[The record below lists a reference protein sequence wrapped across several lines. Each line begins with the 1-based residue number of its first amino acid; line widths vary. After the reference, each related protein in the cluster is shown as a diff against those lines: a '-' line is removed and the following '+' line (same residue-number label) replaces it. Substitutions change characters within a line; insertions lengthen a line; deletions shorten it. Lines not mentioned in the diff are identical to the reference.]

1 MMAHRRGRY
10 RDAVFVP
17 LSVLE
22 FRDRAA
28 TFFGDKVGVI
38 DGDEQYTYRAFGV
51 RTHRLANALV
61 GLGVQPGDR
70 VSFITFNT
78 HHLLEA
84 YYGVI
89 EAGAVLNPINIR
101 LAPHEIEYI
110 LGHAGSKVVFFHRD
124 FAPLVE
130 GIAPRLAARPIFVQ
144 LDGEPGE
151 RSRFADHEYEA
162 MLATGAT
169 DPRHPDIDENALAEL
184 FYTSGTTGLPKGVA
198 MTHREL
204 YLHSLA
210 AQIGL
215 AFSEDDVVLHV
226 VPLFHVNGWGTPH
239 FLTMVGGRH
248 VMLRRFDPTALM
260 SLVETHRVTRLLA
273 VPTIF
278 NAVLNSRERSR
289 FDLSSLRQL
298 IIGGSPASPELVR
311 ALEAETGAQAIVG
324 YGLTETSPI
333 ITLAQP
339 RRVLTDSEP
348 EGRRQERQSMT
359 GWAIPGVR
367 IRVVDGEGQDVRPD
381 GEQIGEIVVRGNTVM
396 DGYYLD
402 PEATDAAIRDGWF
415 HTGDI
420 GRLDPDGRLTITDRL
435 KDLLVTAGGKKVA
448 PQPLEAKLK
457 TSKWVSEAVLL
468 GDREPFVV
476 CLLVPN
482 FANLEAEAQ
491 ARGWSAPTHRELL
504 ARPEVLA
511 LYQAE
516 LDRANEGLAH
526 FEQIKKFALLEREL
540 TQESGELTPTLKVR
554 RRVVAERYADVIQ
567 RLYAGHA
574 GPQTR
579 SAAS

>member
-1 MMAHRRGRY
+1 ML
-10 RDAVFVP
+10 VP

-28 TFFGDKVGVI
+28 MFFGDKIGVV
-38 DGDEQYTYRAFGV
+38 DGEAQFTYRAFAT

-61 GLGVQPGDR
+61 ELGVGAGDR

-101 LAPHEIEYI
+101 LAPHEIAYI
-110 LGHAGSKVVFFHRD
+110 LDHAASKVVFFHRD
-124 FAPLVE
+124 FAPLIE
-130 GIAPRLAARPIFVQ
+130 EIRPRLATRPTFVI
-144 LDGEPGE
+144 LDGEPGGV
-151 RSRFADHEYEA
+151 ADHEYEA
-162 MLATGAT
+162 LLASGSP
-169 DPRHPDIDENALAEL
+169 DPLHPDIDENAMAEL

-204 YLHSLA
+204 YLHSMA

-215 AFSEDDVVLHV
+215 AFTEDDVVLHV

-248 VMLRRFDPTALM
+248 VMLRRFDPAALM
-260 SLVETHRVTRLLA
+260 GAIERHHVTRLLA

-311 ALEAETGAQAIVG
+311 ALESELGTQAIVG

-333 ITLAQP
+333 LTLAQP
-339 RRVLTDSEP
+339 RQVLTDSEP
-348 EGRRQERQSMT
+348 AERRQERQAMT

-367 IRVVDGEGQDVRPD
+367 IRVVDAEGTDVRPD

-396 DGYYLD
+396 DGYYKD
-402 PEATDAAIRDGWF
+402 PEATELAIRDGWL
-415 HTGDI
+415 HTGDMATI
-420 GRLDPDGRLTITDRL
+420 DEAGYILIKDRSKDIIISAGENISSVEIEVALGAHPGVLESAVVAAPDDKRGEVPVAIVVL
-435 KDLLVTAGGKKVA
+435 KPDATVTAKELRAFCREHLAAHKVPREVHFRDALPKGGTGKI
-448 PQPLEAKLK
+448 LK
-457 TSKWVSEAVLL
+457 AEL
-468 GDREPFVV
+468 REPFWVG
-476 CLLVPN
+476 LD
-482 FANLEAEAQ
+482 
-491 ARGWSAPTHRELL
+491 ARVH
-504 ARPEVLA
+504 
-511 LYQAE
+511 
-516 LDRANEGLAH
+516 
-526 FEQIKKFALLEREL
+526 
-540 TQESGELTPTLKVR
+540 
-554 RRVVAERYADVIQ
+554 
-567 RLYAGHA
+567 
-574 GPQTR
+574 
-579 SAAS
+579 

>member
-1 MMAHRRGRY
+1 
-10 RDAVFVP
+10 VFVP

-28 TFFGDKVGVI
+28 LFFGDKVGVI
-38 DGDEQYTYRAFGV
+38 DGEAQFTYREFGN

-61 GLGVQPGDR
+61 ELGVAGGDR

-110 LGHAGSKVVFFHRD
+110 LGHAASKVVFVHRD
-124 FAPLVE
+124 FEPLMAD
-130 GIAPRLAARPIFVQ
+130 IRPRLEGRPTVVV
-144 LDGEPGE
+144 LDGEPGGI
-151 RSRFADHEYEA
+151 ADHEYEA
-162 MLATGAT
+162 LLASGAT
-169 DPRHPDIDENALAEL
+169 DPRHPDIDENAMAEL

-210 AQIGL
+210 AEVGL
-215 AFSEDDVVLHV
+215 GFTEDDVVLHV

-248 VMLRRFDPTALM
+248 VMLRRFDPGALM
-260 SLVETHRVTRLLA
+260 ALVERHRVTRLLA

-278 NAVLNSRERSR
+278 NALLHSRERAR
-289 FDLSSLRQL
+289 YDLSSLQQL
-298 IIGGSPASPELVR
+298 IIGGSPASPDLVR
-311 ALEAETGAQAIVG
+311 ALESELETQAIVG

-348 EGRRQERQSMT
+348 AERRQERQAMT

-367 IRVVDGEGQDVRPD
+367 IRVVDAEGSDVRPD

-396 DGYYLD
+396 DGYYRD
-402 PEATDAAIRDGWF
+402 PEATEATIRDGWL
-415 HTGDI
+415 HTGDMA
-420 GRLDPDGRLTITDRL
+420 TIDDAGYVLIKDRS
-435 KDLLVTAGGKKVA
+435 KDIIISSGENMSSVEIEVA
-448 PQPLEAKLK
+448 LGSHP
-457 TSKWVSEAVLL
+457 AVLECVVVAAPDDKRGEVPVAIVVL
-468 GDREPFVV
+468 KPDMAATAKELQAHCRARLALNKVPREVHFRDALPKGGTGKVLKAELREPFWV
-476 CLLVPN
+476 
-482 FANLEAEAQ
+482 
-491 ARGWSAPTHRELL
+491 G
-504 ARPEVLA
+504 
-511 LYQAE
+511 
-516 LDRANEGLAH
+516 LD
-526 FEQIKKFALLEREL
+526 
-540 TQESGELTPTLKVR
+540 S
-554 RRVVAERYADVIQ
+554 RVN
-567 RLYAGHA
+567 
-574 GPQTR
+574 
-579 SAAS
+579 

>member
-1 MMAHRRGRY
+1 M
-10 RDAVFVP
+10 FVP

-22 FRDRAA
+22 FRDRAEM
-28 TFFGDKVGVI
+28 FFGDKVGII
-38 DGDEQYTYRAFGV
+38 DGDAQFTYRAFGV
-51 RTHRLANALV
+51 RTHRLANALAE
-61 GLGVQPGDR
+61 LGVRGGDR

-110 LGHAGSKVVFFHRD
+110 LGHAASKVVFFHRD
-124 FAPLVE
+124 FAPLVDA
-130 GIAPRLAARPIFVQ
+130 IAPRLANRPAFVV
-144 LDGEPGE
+144 LDGEHGE
-151 RSRFADHEYEA
+151 LGATADHEYEA
-162 MLATGAT
+162 LLASGSA
-169 DPRHPDIDENALAEL
+169 DPRHPEIDENELAEL

-204 YLHSLA
+204 YLHGLA

-215 AFSEDDVVLHV
+215 GFTEDDIVLHV

-260 SLVETHRVTRLLA
+260 SLVERHRVTRLLA

-298 IIGGSPASPELVR
+298 IIGGSPASPDLVR
-311 ALEAETGAQAIVG
+311 ALESELGTQAIVG

-339 RRVLTDSEP
+339 RRILTDSEP
-348 EGRRQERQSMT
+348 EERRQERQSMT
-359 GWAIPGVR
+359 GWALPGVR
-367 IRVVDGEGQDVRPD
+367 IRVVDGEGDDVRPD

-402 PEATDAAIRDGWF
+402 PEATAATIRDGWL
-415 HTGDI
+415 HTGDMA
-420 GRLDPDGRLTITDRL
+420 TIDDAGYILIKDRS
-435 KDLLVTAGGKKVA
+435 KDIIISAGENISSVEIEVA
-448 PQPLEAKLK
+448 LGAHP
-457 TSKWVSEAVLL
+457 AVLECAVVAAPDEVRGEVPIAIVVRKPEVAVSAKEL
-468 GDREPFVV
+468 RAFCRERLAAHKVPKEIHFRDALPKGGTGKILKAELREPFW
-476 CLLVPN
+476 
-482 FANLEAEAQ
+482 A
-491 ARGWSAPTHRELL
+491 G
-504 ARPEVLA
+504 
-511 LYQAE
+511 
-516 LDRANEGLAH
+516 
-526 FEQIKKFALLEREL
+526 FE
-540 TQESGELTPTLKVR
+540 S
-554 RRVVAERYADVIQ
+554 RV
-567 RLYAGHA
+567 H
-574 GPQTR
+574 
-579 SAAS
+579 

>member
-1 MMAHRRGRY
+1 M
-10 RDAVFVP
+10 FVP

-28 TFFGDKVGVI
+28 LFFGDKVGVI
-38 DGDEQYTYRAFGV
+38 DGDAQFTYREFAT

-61 GLGVQPGDR
+61 ELGVVAGDR

-110 LGHAGSKVVFFHRD
+110 LGHAASKVVFVHRD

-130 GIAPRLAARPIFVQ
+130 EILPRLASRPVIVV
-144 LDGEPGE
+144 LDGEPGGI
-151 RSRFADHEYEA
+151 ADHEYEA
-162 MLATGAT
+162 LLASGAT
-169 DPRHPDIDENALAEL
+169 DPRHPDIDENAMAEL

-210 AQIGL
+210 AEIGL
-215 AFSEDDVVLHV
+215 GFTEDDVVLHV

-248 VMLRRFDPTALM
+248 VILRKFDPGALM
-260 SLVETHRVTRLLA
+260 ALVERHQVTRLLA

-278 NAVLNSRERSR
+278 NALLHSRERSR
-289 FDLSSLRQL
+289 YDLSSLQQL
-298 IIGGSPASPELVR
+298 IIGGSPASTDLVR
-311 ALEAETGAQAIVG
+311 ALESEFATQAIVG

-339 RRVLTDSEP
+339 RRLLTDSEP
-348 EGRRQERQSMT
+348 AERRLERQAMT

-367 IRVVDGEGQDVRPD
+367 IRVVDADGSDVRSD

-402 PEATDAAIRDGWF
+402 PEATEATVRDGWL
-415 HTGDI
+415 HTGDMATI
-420 GRLDPDGRLTITDRL
+420 DAAGYVLIKDRSKDIIISSGENMSSVEIEIALGSHPSVLECAVVAAPDDKRGEVPVAIVVLKPDMTSAASELRAHCRKRLAPNKVPREFVFRDALPKGGTGKIL
-435 KDLLVTAGGKKVA
+435 KAEL
-448 PQPLEAKLK
+448 
-457 TSKWVSEAVLL
+457 
-468 GDREPFVV
+468 REPFWVG
-476 CLLVPN
+476 
-482 FANLEAEAQ
+482 LE
-491 ARGWSAPTHRELL
+491 S
-504 ARPEVLA
+504 
-511 LYQAE
+511 
-516 LDRANEGLAH
+516 
-526 FEQIKKFALLEREL
+526 
-540 TQESGELTPTLKVR
+540 
-554 RRVVAERYADVIQ
+554 RV
-567 RLYAGHA
+567 H
-574 GPQTR
+574 
-579 SAAS
+579 

>member
-1 MMAHRRGRY
+1 M
-10 RDAVFVP
+10 FVP

-28 TFFGDKVGVI
+28 MFFGDKIGVI
-38 DGDEQYTYRAFGV
+38 DGEAQFTYREFAT

-61 GLGVQPGDR
+61 ELGVEAGDR

-110 LGHAGSKVVFFHRD
+110 LGHAASKVVFVHRD

-130 GIAPRLAARPIFVQ
+130 EIRPRLAPRPTVVV
-144 LDGEPGE
+144 LDGEPGGI
-151 RSRFADHEYEA
+151 ADHEYEA
-162 MLATGAT
+162 LLASGST
-169 DPRHPDIDENALAEL
+169 DPRHPDIDENAMAEL

-210 AQIGL
+210 AEIGL
-215 AFSEDDVVLHV
+215 GFTEDDVVLHV

-248 VMLRRFDPTALM
+248 VILRRFDPGALM
-260 SLVETHRVTRLLA
+260 ALVERHRVTRLLA

-278 NAVLNSRERSR
+278 NALLHSRERSR
-289 FDLSSLRQL
+289 YDLSSLRQL
-298 IIGGSPASPELVR
+298 IIGGSPASPDLVR
-311 ALEAETGAQAIVG
+311 ALESELGTQAIVG

-333 ITLAQP
+333 VTLAQP

-348 EGRRQERQSMT
+348 AERRQERQAMT

-367 IRVVDGEGQDVRPD
+367 IRVVDADGSDVRPD

-396 DGYYLD
+396 DGYYRD
-402 PEATDAAIRDGWF
+402 PEATEATDPR
-415 HTGDI
+415 
-420 GRLDPDGRLTITDRL
+420 RLAPHRRHGHHRR
-435 KDLLVTAGGKKVA
+435 GGLR
-448 PQPLEAKLK
+448 PHQGPLEGHHHQLRREH
-457 TSKWVSEAVLL
+457 VV
-468 GDREPFVV
+468 GRDRD
-476 CLLVPN
+476 
-482 FANLEAEAQ
+482 
-491 ARGWSAPTHRELL
+491 R
-504 ARPEVLA
+504 ARPRT
-511 LYQAE
+511 
-516 LDRANEGLAH
+516 RASSSARSSRRPTTSAARSPSRSSSSSPTWPPPRRSCGLTA
-526 FEQIKKFALLEREL
+526 A
-540 TQESGELTPTLKVR
+540 SGSP
-554 RRVVAERYADVIQ
+554 
-567 RLYAGHA
+567 
-574 GPQTR
+574 PTR
-579 SAAS
+579 SRARSTSGTRCRRAAPARSSRPSCASRSGSDSSRGSTEVARRPP